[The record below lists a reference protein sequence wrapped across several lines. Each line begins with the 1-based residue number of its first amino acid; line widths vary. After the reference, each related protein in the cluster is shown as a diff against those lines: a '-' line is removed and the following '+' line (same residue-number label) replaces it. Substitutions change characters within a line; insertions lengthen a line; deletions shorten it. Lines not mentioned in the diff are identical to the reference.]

1 MSPGEV
7 QWPGTLL
14 CGPMNV
20 GAGLGCGEGLPPKNP
35 KNACHHCMYIG
46 NGAGAGWT
54 LAGVI

>member
-1 MSPGEV
+1 MAG
-7 QWPGTLL
+7 QFPGTLL
-14 CGPMNV
+14 CGAVEV